1 MNFQAHEGK
10 SHYVVN
16 CNFCSQKFGLK
27 KNVVKW
33 YLNWMECNCGLKLDM
48 WFESEL
54 KLCYCLIFKLEMIS
68 EEIAL
73 NLVELQLLNI
83 VGEHG

>member
-1 MNFQAHEGK
+1 
-10 SHYVVN
+10 
-16 CNFCSQKFGLK
+16 
-27 KNVVKW
+27 
-33 YLNWMECNCGLKLDM
+33 MECNCGLKLHM